1 MAYVEFREVRAWAI
15 GRVDPPPHL
24 NYFNVYSLYFFI
36 FYFFI
41 FFLIFKL
48 TTLFPGLLSRLAFF
62 SDNDRF
68 LASEEGKYGF
78 TLCPGPRNDY
88 KYGI

>member
-1 MAYVEFREVRAWAI
+1 MWAI
-15 GRVDPPPHL
+15 IERSTPPLKDFH
-24 NYFNVYSLYFFI
+24 FNVFQLRI
-36 FYFFI
+36 FYFFFNFFFFFFL
-41 FFLIFKL
+41 FFLINYP
-48 TTLFPGLLSRLAFF
+48 FPGLLSRLAFF